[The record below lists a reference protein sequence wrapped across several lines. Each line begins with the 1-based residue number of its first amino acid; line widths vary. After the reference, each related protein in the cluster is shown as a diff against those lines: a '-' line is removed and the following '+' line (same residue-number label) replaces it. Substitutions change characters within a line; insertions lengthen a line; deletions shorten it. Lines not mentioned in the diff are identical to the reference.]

1 MLTSMIR
8 YLYRTQCAHMHRQRP
23 VIVQRLIH
31 QNLGSYPNDFVRS
44 YSTVI
49 EKDDVSTSTVE
60 INFDKLSFDDE
71 NVTSIRTHAAE
82 VRLKLIVKS
91 RQIDI

>member
-49 EKDDVSTSTVE
+49 EKDESSTVE

-71 NVTSIRTHAAE
+71 NVTTIRTHAAE

>member
-31 QNLGSYPNDFVRS
+31 QNLGQYPNDFVRS

-49 EKDDVSTSTVE
+49 EKDESSTVE

>member
-31 QNLGSYPNDFVRS
+31 QNLGQYPNDFVRS
-44 YSTVI
+44 YSIVI
-49 EKDDVSTSTVE
+49 EKDESSTVE

-71 NVTSIRTHAAE
+71 NVTTIRTHAAE

-91 RQIDI
+91 RQTDI